1 MLVYL
6 RDVTPE
12 WWFSTSSSGMSL
24 LPQTR
29 SLRQE
34 LEIYA
39 IFTTS
44 VGLLLQRLGRLHPKI
59 GTHPKWICVL
69 HQLGFQPAT
78 NDVLRPGLCCHTGQI
93 GFLRLGLEPQK
104 WKWNFD
110 QNWNEATPTANGL
123 TSGNQNL
130 KVPRIGT
137 TVVYQSGYHLPGEM
151 TTTVEHRIQVG
162 SPAEWNAISMDDGNP
177 TNTRTPHSLKHR
189 VGCHWLI
196 SKAER

>member
-1 MLVYL
+1 ML
-6 RDVTPE
+6 
-12 WWFSTSSSGMSL
+12 L
-24 LPQTR
+24 LPQTG

-69 HQLGFQPAT
+69 HQLGFEPT

-93 GFLRLGLEPQK
+93 GFLRLRWLWSLGLEPQK

-130 KVPRIGT
+130 KVPRNRDNSS
-137 TVVYQSGYHLPGEM
+137 VPV
-151 TTTVEHRIQVG
+151 RIP
-162 SPAEWNAISMDDGNP
+162 STWWDDHNG
-177 TNTRTPHSLKHR
+177 RTPNPGRLPCRPCRMKRYRHGWWEPNKHEN
-189 VGCHWLI
+189 
-196 SKAER
+196 SS